1 MITVD
6 IYQKK
11 FAPHSVAEDGVESS
25 LDGIWHLRASVQTDN
40 GGYDGPY
47 QFEGFATDTDKSLIA
62 QIKALY

>member
-11 FAPHSVAEDGVESS
+11 FAPHFVGEEIGDTSLNGV
-25 LDGIWHLRASVQTDN
+25 WHLRASVQTDS

-47 QFEGFATDTDKSLIA
+47 QFEGFATDIDDSLIA
-62 QIKALY
+62 QITAQY